1 MLKKFIASVLVVA
14 FMLVAFAVPAFAAVA
29 EGERRVTIGADL
41 TAEEKAQIY
50 EDFGIEE
57 GSVDEIIVTN
67 DEEREYLAGLVPDE
81 KIGYVALSCI
91 YLTTLKEGEGMNV
104 TTNNIN
110 WCTQDMYINALVTAG
125 IEDASV
131 MVSAPHEVSGTA
143 ALTGVYK
150 AYEDITGENLD
161 ESAKEAGAEEL
172 VVTGELAEVIG
183 SDQATELI
191 NELKKILDQTKDMT
205 DSELHDQIVE
215 IANNLNI
222 ELTED
227 QISQI
232 MSLVRTL
239 EGLDISDWGD
249 RLTQLGSAME
259 TMNSIGEGVSGFFG
273 SVTEFFTGIGDWFSG
288 LFGGDD

>member
-1 MLKKFIASVLVVA
+1 MLKKFFAAVLVAA
-14 FMLVAFAVPAFAAVA
+14 FILVAFAAPALAAVA
-29 EGERRVTIGADL
+29 EGERRVTVGADL

-50 EDFGIEE
+50 TDFGIEE
-57 GSVDEIIVTN
+57 GSVAEITVTN

-104 TTNNIN
+104 TTHNIN

-125 IEDASV
+125 IENASV
-131 MVSAPHEVSGTA
+131 MVSAPHPVSGTA

-150 AYEDITGENLD
+150 AYEDITGQQLD
-161 ESAKEAGAEEL
+161 QGAKEAGAEEL

-183 SDQATELI
+183 SEQATELI
-191 NELKKILDQTKDMT
+191 NELKKILDQTRNMS
-205 DSELHDQIVE
+205 DSELHDQILE
-215 IANNLNI
+215 IAGNLNI

-227 QISQI
+227 QVSQI

-239 EGLDISDWGD
+239 EGLNISDWGD
-249 RLTQLGSAME
+249 RLNQIGNAME
-259 TMNSIGEGVSGFFG
+259 TMNSIGSGVSGFFG
-273 SVTEFFTGIGDWFSG
+273 GVKDFFVGIGNWFSG
-288 LFGGDD
+288 LFGGND

>member
-1 MLKKFIASVLVVA
+1 MLKKFFAAVLVAA
-14 FMLVAFAVPAFAAVA
+14 FILVAFAVPAFAAVA
-29 EGERRVTIGADL
+29 EGERRVTVGANL
-41 TAEEKAQIY
+41 TADEKTQIY
-50 EDFGIEE
+50 KDFGIEE
-57 GSVDEIIVTN
+57 GSVKEITVTN

-81 KIGYVALSCI
+81 KIGYVALSSI
-91 YLTTLKEGEGMNV
+91 YLTTLNEGEGMNV
-104 TTNNIN
+104 TTHNIN

-131 MVSAPHEVSGTA
+131 MVSAPRPVSGTA

-150 AYEDITGENLD
+150 AYEDITGQQLD
-161 ESAKEAGAEEL
+161 QGAKEAGAEEL

-205 DSELHDQIVE
+205 DSELRDE
-215 IANNLNI
+215 IIRIADSLDI

-227 QISQI
+227 QISQV

-239 EGLDISDWGD
+239 EGLNISDWGD
-249 RLTQLGSAME
+249 RLTQLGNAMG
-259 TMNSIGEGVSGFFG
+259 TVNTIGEGVSGFFN
-273 SVTEFFTGIGDWFSG
+273 SVKNFFTGIGDWFSG
-288 LFGGDD
+288 LFGGNK

>member
-1 MLKKFIASVLVVA
+1 MFKKFIASILVVA
-14 FMLVAFAVPAFAAVA
+14 FGLVAFAVPAFAAVA

-57 GSVDEIIVTN
+57 GSVKEIIVTN
-67 DEEREYLAGLVPDE
+67 DEERAYLAGLVPDE

-91 YLTTLKEGEGMNV
+91 YLTTLNAGEGMNV
-104 TTNNIN
+104 TTHNIN

-131 MVSAPHEVSGTA
+131 MVSAPHPVSGTA

-150 AYEDITGENLD
+150 AYEDITGQQLD
-161 ESAKEAGAEEL
+161 QGAKEAGAEEL

-205 DSELHDQIVE
+205 DAELHDQIVE

-259 TMNSIGEGVSGFFG
+259 TMNSVGDGVSGFFK
-273 SVTEFFTGIGDWFSG
+273 SVTDFFSGIGDWFSG
-288 LFGGDD
+288 LFGGND